1 MAFKGEISAAILAG
15 KKTGFAT
22 GDIYRIISEGKLGD
36 LDVQYG
42 TFVEWKG
49 TAWEVKKD
57 MQYAVSKTGESL
69 DQAVADVLDDHDTA
83 GQEEELTM
91 PAAEAANYTVGNYFE
106 QNGEVWKC
114 TDKTDN
120 GDGTWTIEADKV
132 NGVVPVLNTLV
143 GASKPY
149 EDISS
154 SITIETNSSLT
165 PISVKSRQILTIDVT
180 CNNLTDKIMTF
191 HCEPDSYIIVRK
203 SNRYS
208 HVGIFVKDATGTTN
222 IGLKMSRYAYDFG
235 RSLSGVLT
243 GSGCG
248 DITSFDDL
256 SYVNVLDSGTSLT
269 GRNVTADIDH
279 YVIIHV
285 ISKSLAIMQGYD
297 T

>member
-22 GDIYRIISEGKLGD
+22 GDIYRIISEGKLGN
-36 LDVQYG
+36 LDVQFG

-49 TAWEVKKD
+49 TGWEVKKD

-69 DQAVADVLDDHDTA
+69 DQAVADVLDDHATSSAD
-83 GQEEELTM
+83 EEMTM
-91 PAAEAANYTVGNYFE
+91 PAAMAANYTVDNYFE
-106 QNGEVWKC
+106 QNGEIWKC
-114 TDKTDN
+114 TAKTDN

-132 NGVVPVLNTLV
+132 NGVVPALNALA
-143 GASKPY
+143 GSSKPY

-154 SITIETNSSLT
+154 SITIENDSNLT
-165 PISVKSRQILTIDVT
+165 PISVKSRQILTMAVT
-180 CNNLTDKIMTF
+180 CNNFPAKTLTF

-208 HVGIFVKDATGTTN
+208 HVGIAVKNETGTAD
-222 IGLKMSRYAYDFG
+222 IGLKIHRYAYNIDAYNID
-235 RSLSGVLT
+235 VLAST
-243 GSGCG
+243 GHGLPE
-248 DITSFDDL
+248 SFDDFESVAVL
-256 SYVNVLDSGTSLT
+256 SNDTSLEE
-269 GRNVTADIDH
+269 RAVPADIDH

-297 T
+297 D